1 MSILSSRARKIYI
14 KSKEDIKALRKAG
27 RVVGKLLCEI
37 SEIIKPGIST
47 YELEKFAETFFEK
60 ENAIPAFKNYKP
72 YFSAKPFPAILCTSI
87 NDEVVH
93 GIPSKKRILKE
104 GDILKI
110 DVGSI
115 VDGWCGD
122 SARTYPVGN
131 ISSDAK
137 LLLEVTEKSLY
148 IGIDRAV
155 VGGHISDI
163 GAAIQRFVEA
173 FGFSPVRELSGH
185 GIGRKVHEEPYV
197 PNFGDYGQGPKFI
210 EGMTICIEPMINAG
224 SYEVVLAKDGW
235 TVTTKD
241 RSLSAHFEHMI
252 AITKDGPVILSSWGG
267 DETG

>member
-1 MSILSSRARKIYI
+1 MSILLNRKTLI
-14 KSKEDIKALRKAG
+14 KSKDEIRALKKAG

-37 SEIIKPGIST
+37 SNIVKPGIST
-47 YELEKFAETFFEK
+47 YELEAFAEVFFER
-60 ENAIPAFKNYKP
+60 EGALPAFKNYKP
-72 YFSAKPFPAILCTSI
+72 NFSAKPFPAILCTSI

-122 SARTYPVGN
+122 SAKTYPVGN

-137 LLLEVTEKSLY
+137 LLLDVTEKSLY
-148 IGIDRAV
+148 AGINQAV

-163 GAAIQRFVEA
+163 GAAVQRYVEA

-185 GIGRKVHEEPYV
+185 GIGRSVHEDPCV
-197 PNFGDYGQGPKFI
+197 PNFGTYGHGLKMVD
-210 EGMTICIEPMINAG
+210 GMTICIEPMINIG
-224 SYEVVLAKDGW
+224 TYEVVLSRDGW
-235 TVTTKD
+235 TVSTKD
-241 RSLSAHFEHMI
+241 KSLSAHFEHMV
-252 AITKDGPVILSSWGG
+252 AVTEDGPVILSSWGG

>member
-1 MSILSSRARKIYI
+1 MSILLNRNRKISI
-14 KSKEDIKALRKAG
+14 KSNEEIMALKKAG
-27 RVVGKLLCEI
+27 RVVGKLLYEI
-37 SEIIKPGIST
+37 AEIIKPGIST
-47 YELEKFAETFFEK
+47 YELEKFAEMFFEK
-60 ENAIPAFKNYKP
+60 EKAIPAFKNYKP
-72 YFSAKPFPAILCTSI
+72 NFSAKPFPAILCTSI

-93 GIPSKKRILKE
+93 GIPSKKRILQE

-137 LLLEVTEKSLY
+137 LLVEVTEKSLY
-148 IGIDRAV
+148 AGIDQAV
-155 VGGHISDI
+155 VGGHVSDI
-163 GAAIQRFVEA
+163 GAAVQRFVEA

-185 GIGRKVHEEPYV
+185 GIGRNVHEEPCV
-197 PNFGDYGQGPKFI
+197 PNFGNYGQGPKLL

-224 SYEVVLAKDGW
+224 SYEVTLAKDGW

-241 RSLSAHFEHMI
+241 KSLSAHFEHMV